1 MGRWIGIIFL
11 IGLVLVIFEEIIIKI
26 IVKYPFHSIAIGVS
40 TILVFYGIG
49 RILRANRKKLRSEL
63 IKSNNYFLIQ
73 DFVKKHGSTSDEEA
87 KSELLTILKKKGFEI
102 GNVGLD
108 ALITEALEEEENT
121 ERRQYMKKE
130 K

>member
-11 IGLVLVIFEEIIIKI
+11 IGLVLVIFKEIIKI
-26 IVKYPFHSIAIGVS
+26 IVKYAFHSIAIGVS

-73 DFVKKHGSTSDEEA
+73 DFVKKHGSTPDEEA
-87 KSELLTILKKKGFEI
+87 KSELLEILKKKGFEI

-108 ALITEALEEEENT
+108 ALITEALEEDENT

>member
-40 TILVFYGIG
+40 TILVFFGIG
-49 RILRANRKKLRSEL
+49 RILRANREKLRSEL
-63 IKSNNYFLIQ
+63 IRSNNYFLIQ

-108 ALITEALEEEENT
+108 ALITEALEEENT

>member
-11 IGLVLVIFEEIIIKI
+11 IGLVLVIFEEIIIRI
-26 IVKYPFHSIAIGVS
+26 IVKYPFQSIVIGVS

-73 DFVKKHGSTSDEEA
+73 DFVKKYGSTADEEA
-87 KSELLTILKKKGFEI
+87 KSELLAILKKKGFDI
-102 GNVGLD
+102 GNAGLD
-108 ALITEALEEEENT
+108 ALITEVLEEEEKT

>member
-11 IGLVLVIFEEIIIKI
+11 IGLVLLIFKEIIIKI
-26 IVKYPFHSIAIGVS
+26 VVKYPFQSIAIGVS
-40 TILVFYGIG
+40 TILVFYSIG

-87 KSELLTILKKKGFEI
+87 KSELLTILKKKGFDI
-102 GNVGLD
+102 GHVGLD
-108 ALITEALEEEENT
+108 ALITEALAEEKT
-121 ERRQYMKKE
+121 DRIQ
-130 K
+130 

>member
-11 IGLVLVIFEEIIIKI
+11 IGLVLVIFKEIIKI

-49 RILRANRKKLRSEL
+49 RILRANRRKLRSEL

-108 ALITEALEEEENT
+108 ALITEALEEENT

>member
-49 RILRANRKKLRSEL
+49 RTLRANRRKLRSEL

-73 DFVKKHGSTSDEEA
+73 DFVKQHGSTSDEEA
-87 KSELLTILKKKGFEI
+87 KSELLAILKKKGFDI

-108 ALITEALEEEENT
+108 ALIAEALEEEEKT

>member
-40 TILVFYGIG
+40 TILVFFGIG
-49 RILRANRKKLRSEL
+49 RILRANREKLRSEL
-63 IKSNNYFLIQ
+63 IRSNNYFLIQ

-87 KSELLTILKKKGFEI
+87 KSELLAMLKEKGFDI

-108 ALITEALEEEENT
+108 ALITEALEEENT

>member
-11 IGLVLVIFEEIIIKI
+11 IGLVLFIFKEIITVI

-40 TILVFYGIG
+40 TILLFYSIG

-73 DFVKKHGSTSDEEA
+73 DFAKKHGSTSDKEA
-87 KSELLTILKKKGFEI
+87 KSELLTILKEKGFDI
-102 GNVGLD
+102 GDVGLD
-108 ALITEALEEEENT
+108 ALITEALAEEEYA
-121 ERRQYMKKE
+121 ERK
-130 K
+130 

>member
-1 MGRWIGIIFL
+1 M
-11 IGLVLVIFEEIIIKI
+11 
-26 IVKYPFHSIAIGVS
+26 S
-40 TILVFYGIG
+40 TILLFYSIG

-87 KSELLTILKKKGFEI
+87 KSELLTILKKKGFDI

-108 ALITEALEEEENT
+108 ALITEALAEEEYV
-121 ERRQYMKKE
+121 ERR
-130 K
+130 

>member
-11 IGLVLVIFEEIIIKI
+11 IGIVLLIFKEIIIKI
-26 IVKYPFHSIAIGVS
+26 ILKAPFQSIAIGVS
-40 TILVFYGIG
+40 TILVFYSIG

-73 DFVKKHGSTSDEEA
+73 DFVKNHGSTSDEEA
-87 KSELLTILKKKGFEI
+87 KSELLTILKKKGFDI

-108 ALITEALEEEENT
+108 ALITKALEEEKT
-121 ERRQYMKKE
+121 DRRQ
-130 K
+130 